1 MGVGRVANYAMG
13 GNSGG
18 GSNNK
23 FTGNKNSRSLFSESE
38 DKVNNASLVV
48 ENHFKHEPS
57 WNDPPHPTYNV
68 GTRYTV
74 GSTGARTPPSPPIYF
89 SPSPGPSPLSGPT
102 GSSYTKGSLKVCIGE
117 DMPSSAIFIKNLED
131 NMDIDEL
138 KSVFRCFL
146 DERSCEDVK
155 VAGHFDRGF
164 AFCDLGSRDAVARAV
179 NQSRSADGIVDQTGR
194 RLKVEPSKKPVR
206 PSGLRALNERQSGAL
221 LGVGG
226 GGGGG
231 ASAHK
236 KNHQVRAE

>member
-1 MGVGRVANYAMG
+1 M
-13 GNSGG
+13 
-18 GSNNK
+18 
-23 FTGNKNSRSLFSESE
+23 
-38 DKVNNASLVV
+38 
-48 ENHFKHEPS
+48 
-57 WNDPPHPTYNV
+57 
-68 GTRYTV
+68 
-74 GSTGARTPPSPPIYF
+74 
-89 SPSPGPSPLSGPT
+89 
-102 GSSYTKGSLKVCIGE
+102 
-117 DMPSSAIFIKNLED
+117 
-131 NMDIDEL
+131 
-138 KSVFRCFL
+138 
-146 DERSCEDVK
+146 

-179 NQSRSADGIVDQTGR
+179 NQSRSADGIVDRAGR